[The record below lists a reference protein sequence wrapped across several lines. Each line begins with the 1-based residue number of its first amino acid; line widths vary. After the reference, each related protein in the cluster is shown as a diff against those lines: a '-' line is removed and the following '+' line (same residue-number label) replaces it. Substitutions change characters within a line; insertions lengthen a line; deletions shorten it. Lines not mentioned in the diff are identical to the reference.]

1 MCHQSAGLSP
11 DGVHAHILGVV
22 SGPVGVS
29 QSRTPRDFSRKG
41 LMWELVEGVIVM
53 RNVVSI
59 NNGTVNLDV
68 IEFNP
73 LTRSLIV
80 QAYILK

>member
-1 MCHQSAGLSP
+1 
-11 DGVHAHILGVV
+11 
-22 SGPVGVS
+22 
-29 QSRTPRDFSRKG
+29 
-41 LMWELVEGVIVM
+41 
-53 RNVVSI
+53 VVSI